1 MSKKILWLRISYW
14 AGIVVDAGAAIL
26 MLFPRLFL
34 RFMNVNVDPSPGFS
48 YGMRYGAPLMIG
60 WTVLLFW
67 ADRKPVERKDIL
79 PITLFPVVVGY
90 IVFEV
95 YSIVAGFATLGQ
107 TIPTLIMQAG
117 LIALFTFSYSRS
129 SRS

>member
-1 MSKKILWLRISYW
+1 MSKKVLWLRISYW
-14 AGIVVDAGAAIL
+14 VGIIVDAGAAIL

-34 RFMNVNVDPSPGFS
+34 RFMNVNVDPGPGFS
-48 YGMRYGAPLMIG
+48 YGLRYGAPLMIG

-67 ADRKPVERKDIL
+67 ADRKPLERKGIL
-79 PITLFPVVVGY
+79 LITLFPVVAGY
-90 IVFEV
+90 IAFEV
-95 YSIVAGFATLGQ
+95 CSIIAGLATLGQ
-107 TIPTLIMQAG
+107 TIPSLIMQTG

>member
-14 AGIVVDAGAAIL
+14 AGIIVDAGAAIL

-34 RFMNVNVDPSPGFS
+34 RFMNVNVDPSPGFG
-48 YGMRYGAPLMIG
+48 YGLRYGAPLMIG

-95 YSIVAGFATLGQ
+95 YSIVAGLATLGQ

-129 SRS
+129 

>member
-1 MSKKILWLRISYW
+1 MSKKVIWLRISYW
-14 AGIVVDAGAAIL
+14 AGIIVDAGAAIL
-26 MLFPRLFL
+26 MLSPRLFL

-48 YGMRYGAPLMIG
+48 YGLRYGAPLMIG
-60 WTVLLFW
+60 WTVLLLW

-79 PITLFPVVVGY
+79 LITLFPVVAGY
-90 IVFEV
+90 ITFEV

-117 LIALFTFSYSRS
+117 LIALLTFSYSRS
-129 SRS
+129 

>member
-1 MSKKILWLRISYW
+1 MKKKILWLRISYW
-14 AGIVVDAGAAIL
+14 AGIIVDAGAAIL

-48 YGMRYGAPLMIG
+48 YGLRYGAPLMIG

-67 ADRKPVERKDIL
+67 ADRKPMERKDIL

-90 IVFEV
+90 IVFEI
-95 YSIVAGFATLGQ
+95 YSIVAGLATLGQ

-129 SRS
+129 

>member
-14 AGIVVDAGAAIL
+14 VGIIVDAGAAIL

-34 RFMNVNVDPSPGFS
+34 RVMNVNVDPSPGFS

-60 WTVLLFW
+60 WTVLLLW
-67 ADRKPVERKDIL
+67 ADRKPVERRDIL
-79 PITLFPVVVGY
+79 SITLFPVVVGY
-90 IVFEV
+90 IAFEV

-107 TIPTLIMQAG
+107 TMPSLIMQAG
-117 LIALFTFSYSRS
+117 LIVLFTFSYSRS
-129 SRS
+129 